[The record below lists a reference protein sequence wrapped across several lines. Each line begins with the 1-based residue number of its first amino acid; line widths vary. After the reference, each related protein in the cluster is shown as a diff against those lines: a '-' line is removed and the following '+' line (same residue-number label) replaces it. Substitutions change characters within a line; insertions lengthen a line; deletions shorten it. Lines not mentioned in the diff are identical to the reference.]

1 MNFVMNGRTWKIVEL
16 SQDKIREEYK
26 KYKYDG
32 EPEQGKYFGLT
43 YFDSQTIYVDAD
55 LHIQQKKQTLRHELM
70 HCYLGCYGWGSSHD
84 HFSEEDLCN
93 IFSSA
98 YDIIQS
104 VISQY
109 FSNEENR

>member
-70 HCYLGCYGWGSSHD
+70 HCYLGCYVGVRHMIVSMKRTYV
-84 HFSEEDLCN
+84 
-93 IFSSA
+93 IFFLLHMTLFK
-98 YDIIQS
+98 
-104 VISQY
+104 VL
-109 FSNEENR
+109 